1 MDIHII
7 KKAVLSSIILGT
19 SLNVL
24 ASDLPK
30 EFVDDK
36 GNITLPADFRIST
49 THLGSWYVPSGGA
62 SGFHGV
68 YTNEGTIEQFRKTGK
83 FPDGA
88 VLIKELR
95 ASNTGNYTTGQG
107 VSHETVTLKQWFIM
121 VKDSKSRFS
130 ENPLWADGWADGWGW
145 ALFKADAPTKNVASN
160 YKIDCL
166 GCYVPAKIKI
176 GFIPKATLS

>member
-1 MDIHII
+1 MSINVI
-7 KKAVLSSIILGT
+7 KKAVISSLILGT
-19 SLNVL
+19 SLSVL

-36 GNITLPADFRIST
+36 GNITLPADFRTST
-49 THLGSWYVPSGGA
+49 THLGSWFVPSGGA

-95 ASNTGNYTTGQG
+95 ASNTGDYTTGQG
-107 VSHETVTLKQWFIM
+107 VSHETGTLKQWFVM
-121 VKDSKSRFS
+121 VKDSKNRFS
-130 ENPLWADGWADGWGW
+130 ENPLWGDGWGW
-145 ALFKADAPTKNVASN
+145 ALFKADAPTKNVATN
-160 YKIDCL
+160 YKNDCL
-166 GCYVPAKIKI
+166 SCHVPAKDKDWVYTEGYPI
-176 GFIPKATLS
+176 LSQ